1 MKSLTNY
8 FQYKKR
14 DDGKHSDIIIK
25 IKYLIKKLK
34 NADDESIF
42 AQKYQ
47 NLFGDDYKDV
57 IKHPIN
63 INQIIKKNNRNF
75 YNDLES
81 FKDDVQLM
89 FNNMFVY
96 HSQNSVQCSYTLKV
110 KQIFDNELIQLENES
125 SSLNINPNNSD
136 LIQNNESSNFDSNSN
151 NNSLTQNDDANHQV
165 NGYFIN
171 NFDII
176 PSDLSSESEN
186 DNNNNS
192 NNNNNNNNNNILKKN
207 L

>member
-63 INQIIKKNNRNF
+63 INQIIKKN
-75 YNDLES
+75 
-81 FKDDVQLM
+81 
-89 FNNMFVY
+89 
-96 HSQNSVQCSYTLKV
+96 
-110 KQIFDNELIQLENES
+110 
-125 SSLNINPNNSD
+125 
-136 LIQNNESSNFDSNSN
+136 
-151 NNSLTQNDDANHQV
+151 
-165 NGYFIN
+165 
-171 NFDII
+171 FDII